1 MEGAAVHNTDVSQQM
16 SVEQLNR
23 LVYELLDAHADT
35 ICLGERLA
43 EDLEWA
49 AHLEYLRGLQRVSRE
64 LMAGAVAVPGV

>member
-1 MEGAAVHNTDVSQQM
+1 MHNTDVSQQM